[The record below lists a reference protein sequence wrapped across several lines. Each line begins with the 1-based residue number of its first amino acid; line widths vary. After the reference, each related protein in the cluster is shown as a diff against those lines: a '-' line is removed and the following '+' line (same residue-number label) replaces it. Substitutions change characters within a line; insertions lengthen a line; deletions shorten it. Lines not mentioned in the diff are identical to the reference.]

1 MIVIIIADSFKKGM
15 KSRGCAGLLP
25 YNKKNNLL
33 QQQIETVRH
42 VFPKSDIVY
51 IYGFDS
57 KRLNNFAETLNT
69 TNIQYI
75 LNKKH
80 DIFNHGH
87 SLSLVK
93 DNIAGAEECLILL
106 GYDPIQL
113 RTIDKVKKSR
123 KSSVVVDPKNKSKL
137 GCIFDQ
143 ATKCISHIFFDLDNS
158 VSDIYFLKKPEI
170 DILCGI
176 LEDQQI
182 NNMFLFEIM
191 NNIIS
196 RKGKLEALSLAK

>member
-1 MIVIIIADSFKKGM
+1 MKVIIIADSFKKGM

-33 QQQIETVRH
+33 QQQFETVRNI
-42 VFPKSDIVY
+42 FPKSDIVY

-57 KRLNNFAETLNT
+57 KRFNNFTEDLGA
-69 TNIQYI
+69 TNIQYVQ
-75 LNKKH
+75 NKNY
-80 DIFNHGH
+80 DVFNHGH

-93 DNIAGAEECLILL
+93 NNIAASDECLILL
-106 GYDPIQL
+106 GYDPIL
-113 RTIDKVKKSR
+113 PKTIDKVKKSR
-123 KSSVVVDPKNKSKL
+123 KSSVIVDPKNKSKL

-143 ATKCISHIFFDLDNS
+143 TTRSISHIFFDLENS

-170 DILCGI
+170 DILCNI

-182 NNMFLFEIM
+182 HNMFLFEIM
-191 NNIIS
+191 NSIIS